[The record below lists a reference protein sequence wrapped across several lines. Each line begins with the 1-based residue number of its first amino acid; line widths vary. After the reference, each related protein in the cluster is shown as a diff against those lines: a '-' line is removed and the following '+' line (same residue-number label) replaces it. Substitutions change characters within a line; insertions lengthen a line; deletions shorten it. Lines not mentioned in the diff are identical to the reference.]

1 MSSKRHR
8 QTAIVPLALE
18 AALWP
23 SRGIPANRAAPMSE
37 TTHHARATN
46 TASVRRLPNAF
57 DLAAFAFIAA
67 GLIVVAHAARH
78 TFAPL
83 QVPQSAPILLDPSNL
98 PAYAVR
104 TVMRMFAALACSL
117 LFTLTYATFAAKSR
131 RAGMVLVPIL
141 DILQSLPIFGFLT
154 FTVTFFLGLFPG
166 RVFGAELAVIFVIF
180 TSQAWN
186 MAFSM
191 YQSLTTIPPDLDEAT
206 SCFGLSPWQRFW
218 RLEAPF
224 AIPGLVWNMMMS
236 MSGGWFMLVAS
247 EAVTVGDTSFQLP
260 GIGSYIATALA
271 ARNIR
276 AVLYAI
282 LAMFLVI
289 LAYDQLLFRP
299 LVAWSGKFRFETT
312 QVEQGDDPWVLALLR
327 RTRLLRFLADSLG
340 RLFFAVSGFRLRA
353 RPARLVPQDA
363 RASRATD
370 LIWYGGL
377 GLVVLWAAYRI
388 VTFCLGAHLAW
399 SDLGEAALM
408 GVFTMVRVVIL
419 MALATL
425 VWVPLGVLIGLR
437 PRWARAMGAAA
448 QFLAAFPANLFY
460 PIFVVLIVRFALN
473 PDVWLTPLIILGT
486 QWYIAFNVIAG
497 AAAFPGDLQEAA
509 KNFHV
514 GGLLWWRRVILP
526 GIFPYFVTG
535 AITASGGS
543 WNASLLA
550 EVATWGQTTLHAH
563 GLGAY
568 IQDATTRGDTARVLL
583 GMVVMAAFVLTFN
596 RMVWRPM
603 YAYSSKRLRL

>member
-1 MSSKRHR
+1 MSD
-8 QTAIVPLALE
+8 TTP
-18 AALWP
+18 
-23 SRGIPANRAAPMSE
+23 PAYTP
-37 TTHHARATN
+37 N
-46 TASVRRLPNAF
+46 TASVRRLPNGF
-57 DLAAFAFIAA
+57 DIAALLVIAA
-67 GLIVVAHAARH
+67 GLIAVAHAARH

-83 QVPQSAPILLDPSNL
+83 EVPQSVAIQLDPAYL
-98 PAYAVR
+98 PGYALR

-166 RVFGAELAVIFVIF
+166 QVFGAELAVIFVIF

-191 YQSLTTIPPDLDEAT
+191 YQSLTTVPSDLDEAT
-206 SCFGLSPWQRFW
+206 RGFRLSAWQRFW
-218 RLEAPF
+218 RLEVPYAT
-224 AIPGLVWNMMMS
+224 PGLVWNMMMS

-247 EAVTVGDTSFQLP
+247 EAVTVGNTSFQLP
-260 GIGSYIATALA
+260 GIGSYIAVALA
-271 ARNIR
+271 ARDIH
-276 AVLYAI
+276 AVLFAI
-282 LAMFLVI
+282 LAMLVVI
-289 LAYDQLLFRP
+289 LLYDQLLFRP

-312 QVEQGDDPWVLALLR
+312 QVDQGEDPWMLALLR
-327 RTRLLRFLADSLG
+327 RTRLLRLGATALG
-340 RLFFAVSGFRLRA
+340 RLFFLFSGLRLAPRHAA
-353 RPARLVPQDA
+353 RRPRDHT
-363 RASRATD
+363 ASRRTD
-370 LIWYGGL
+370 IAWFSVLAVVVAWAAWRIVRFCLLSNLGL
-377 GLVVLWAAYRI
+377 GDVGTALLMGAFTMIRVVVLM
-388 VTFCLGAHLAW
+388 T
-399 SDLGEAALM
+399 
-408 GVFTMVRVVIL
+408 
-419 MALATL
+419 LATL
-425 VWVPLGVLIGLR
+425 VWVPVGVMIGLR
-437 PRWARAMGAAA
+437 PRLARGMGAAA

-460 PIFVVLIVRFALN
+460 PIFVVVIVRYALN
-473 PDVWLTPLIILGT
+473 PDIWLTPLIILGT

-509 KNFHV
+509 KNFRV

-550 EVATWGQTTLHAH
+550 EVATWGHTTLHAH

-568 IQDATTRGDTARVLL
+568 IQEATTRGDTARVLL
-583 GMVVMAAFVLTFN
+583 GMVVMAGFVLTFN
-596 RMVWRPM
+596 RVVWRPM
-603 YAYSSKRLRL
+603 YAYSSKRLRM

>member
-1 MSSKRHR
+1 
-8 QTAIVPLALE
+8 
-18 AALWP
+18 
-23 SRGIPANRAAPMSE
+23 MSE
-37 TTHHARATN
+37 TTLPAHSLQAHATN

-67 GLIVVAHAARH
+67 GLIVVSHAARH

-83 QVPQSAPILLDPSNL
+83 EVPQSAPIHLDPAYL
-98 PAYAVR
+98 PGYALR
-104 TVMRMFAALACSL
+104 TVMRMFAALAASL
-117 LFTLTYATFAAKSR
+117 VFTLVFSTFAAKSR
-131 RAGMVLVPIL
+131 RAGLVLIPVL

-166 RVFGAELAVIFVIF
+166 QVIGAELAVIFVIF

-191 YQSLTTIPPDLDEAT
+191 FQSLTTVPGDLDEAT
-206 SCFGLSPWQRFW
+206 TSFGLSPWQRFW
-218 RLEAPF
+218 RLEVPF

-236 MSGGWFMLVAS
+236 MSGGWFMLVVS
-247 EAVTVGDTSFQLP
+247 EAVTVGNTTFQLP
-260 GIGSYIATALA
+260 GIGSYIAAALEA
-271 ARNIR
+271 KSMR
-276 AVLYAI
+276 AVVYAI
-282 LAMFLVI
+282 VAMLVVI

-312 QVEQGDDPWVLALLR
+312 QVEQGGDPWVLALLR
-327 RTRLLRFLADSLG
+327 RTRLLRFLAGLAG
-340 RLFFAVSGFRLRA
+340 RLFFAVSGLRLRGVA
-353 RPARLVPQDA
+353 RRHRSQTASV
-363 RASRATD
+363 SRATD
-370 LIWYGGL
+370 FLFYGGL
-377 GLVVLWAAYRI
+377 GLVLAWSCVKI
-388 VTFCLGAHLAW
+388 FMFCMAAHLALA
-399 SDLGEAALM
+399 DVGKAVIL
-408 GVFTMVRVVIL
+408 GVFTMTRVVVL
-419 MALATL
+419 MTLATL
-425 VWVPLGVLIGLR
+425 VWVPVGVFIGLR
-437 PRWARAMGAAA
+437 PRWARGMGAAA

-460 PIFVVLIVRFALN
+460 PIFVVLIVRFSLN
-473 PDVWLTPLIILGT
+473 PDIWLTPLIILGT

-514 GGLLWWRRVILP
+514 GGWLWWRRVILP

-543 WNASLLA
+543 WNASLVA
-550 EVATWGQTTLHAH
+550 ETATWGSTTLRAH
-563 GLGAY
+563 GLGSY
-568 IQDATTRGDTARVLL
+568 ISEATARGDTARVLL

-596 RMVWRPM
+596 RLVWRPM

>member
-1 MSSKRHR
+1 
-8 QTAIVPLALE
+8 
-18 AALWP
+18 
-23 SRGIPANRAAPMSE
+23 MSE
-37 TTHHARATN
+37 NLLPARATN

-57 DLAAFAFIAA
+57 DLAAFAFIVAI
-67 GLIVVAHAARH
+67 LIALGQAARH
-78 TFAPL
+78 TLAPL
-83 QVPQSAPILLDPSNL
+83 DVPAVAPIHLDPAYL
-98 PAYAVR
+98 PSYALR
-104 TVMRMFAALACSL
+104 TVMRMFAALGCSL
-117 LFTLTYATFAAKSR
+117 LFTFVYATFAAKSR
-131 RAGMVLVPIL
+131 RAGMVLVPVL

-166 RVFGAELAVIFVIF
+166 QVIGAELAVVFVIF

-191 YQSLTTIPPDLDEAT
+191 YQSLTTVPPDLEEAT
-206 SCFGLSPWQRFW
+206 SCFGLSGWQRFW
-218 RLEAPF
+218 RLEVPF

-247 EAVTVGDTSFQLP
+247 EAVTVGNTSFQLP

-271 ARNIR
+271 AKDIH
-276 AVLYAI
+276 AVLFAI
-282 LAMFLVI
+282 GAMLLVI

-312 QVEQGDDPWVLALLR
+312 QMEQGDDPWVLALLR
-327 RTRLLRFLADSLG
+327 RTRWLRFLGGLLG
-340 RLFFAVSGFRLRA
+340 RVFFAVSGLQLRTY
-353 RPARLVPQDA
+353 RRRGRSGEVKDSTL
-363 RASRATD
+363 TD
-370 LIWYGGL
+370 IIFYGAL
-377 GLVVLWAAYRI
+377 GFVVVWAVDRI
-388 VTFCLGAHLAW
+388 VVFCVGANLTLD
-399 SDLGEAALM
+399 DLGEAGLM
-408 GVFTMVRVVIL
+408 GVFTMLRVVVL
-419 MALATL
+419 MMLATL
-425 VWVPLGVLIGLR
+425 LWVPVGVWIGLR
-437 PRWARAMGAAA
+437 PKWARAMGAAA

-473 PDVWLTPLIILGT
+473 PDIWLTPLIILGT

-497 AAAFPGDLQEAA
+497 ASAFPGDLQEAA
-509 KNFHV
+509 QNFHV

-550 EVATWGQTTLHAH
+550 ETATWGSTTLRAH

-583 GMVVMAAFVLTFN
+583 GMVVMAAFVLSFN
-596 RMVWRPM
+596 RLVWRPM

>member
-1 MSSKRHR
+1 M
-8 QTAIVPLALE
+8 TE
-18 AALWP
+18 
-23 SRGIPANRAAPMSE
+23 
-37 TTHHARATN
+37 ARAPN
-46 TASVRRLPNAF
+46 TASVRRLPNGF
-57 DLAAFAFIAA
+57 DVAALLFVTAVLIAV
-67 GLIVVAHAARH
+67 GHEARH

-83 QVPQSAPILLDPSNL
+83 VMKQTTSIHLDPAYL
-98 PAYAVR
+98 PGYALR

-117 LFTLTYATFAAKSR
+117 LFTFTYATFAAKSR
-131 RAGMVLVPIL
+131 RAGMVMVPIL

-166 RVFGAELAVIFVIF
+166 QVIGAELAVIFVIF

-191 YQSLTTIPPDLDEAT
+191 YQSLKTIPSDLDEA
-206 SCFGLSPWQRFW
+206 SRGFGLSPWQRFW
-218 RLEAPF
+218 RLEVPF
-224 AIPGLVWNMMMS
+224 ATPGLIWNMMMS
-236 MSGGWFMLVAS
+236 MSGGWFALVAS

-260 GIGSYIATALA
+260 GIGSYIATALLA
-271 ARNIR
+271 KNIH

-282 LAMFLVI
+282 AAMLLVI

-312 QVEQGDDPWVLALLR
+312 QIDQGPDPWMLAILR
-327 RTRLLRFLADSLG
+327 RTRLLRRAGDAMG
-340 RLFFAVSGFRLRA
+340 DLFFVFSGLRLAPRRRPHHPRDRA
-353 RPARLVPQDA
+353 R
-363 RASRATD
+363 SRRTD
-370 LIWYGGL
+370 YLWFGVL
-377 GLVVLWAAYRI
+377 ALVVAWAAWRI
-388 VTFCLGAHLAW
+388 VTFCRAGHLSLA
-399 SDLGEAALM
+399 DVGVALLM
-408 GVFTMVRVVIL
+408 GVFTMLRVSVLMVI
-419 MALATL
+419 ATAI
-425 VWVPLGVLIGLR
+425 WVPLGVIIGLR
-437 PRWARAMGAAA
+437 PKLARSMGAAA

-460 PIFVVLIVRFALN
+460 PIFVVLIVRYSLN
-473 PDVWLTPLIILGT
+473 PDIWLTPLIILGT

-509 KNFHV
+509 KNFRV
-514 GGLLWWRRVILP
+514 GGWLWWRRVILP

-550 EVATWGQTTLHAH
+550 ELATWGNTTVRAH

-568 IQDATTRGDTARVLL
+568 IQEATMKGDTARVLL
-583 GMVVMAAFVLTFN
+583 GMVVMAGFVLSFN
-596 RMVWRPM
+596 RLVWRPM

>member
-1 MSSKRHR
+1 MSD
-8 QTAIVPLALE
+8 TALT
-18 AALWP
+18 
-23 SRGIPANRAAPMSE
+23 S
-37 TTHHARATN
+37 ARDPN
-46 TASVRRLPNAF
+46 TASVRRVPNGF
-57 DLAAFAFIAA
+57 DVAALLFIAA
-67 GLIVVAHAARH
+67 VLIAVAQAARH

-83 QVPQSAPILLDPSNL
+83 DVPQTRAIQLDPAYL
-98 PAYAVR
+98 PGYALR

-117 LFTLTYATFAAKSR
+117 LFTFTYATLAAKSR
-131 RAGMVLVPIL
+131 RAGLVLVPVL

-166 RVFGAELAVIFVIF
+166 QVIGAELAVIFVIF

-191 YQSLTTIPPDLDEAT
+191 YQSLRTIPSDLDEA
-206 SCFGLSPWQRFW
+206 SRGFRLSSWQRFW
-218 RLEAPF
+218 RLEVPF
-224 AIPGLVWNMMMS
+224 ATPGLVWNMMMS

-260 GIGSYIATALA
+260 GIGSYIAAALG
-271 ARNIR
+271 ARDIR
-276 AVLYAI
+276 AVFYAI
-282 LAMFLVI
+282 VAMLVVI
-289 LAYDQLLFRP
+289 LGYDQLLFRP

-312 QVEQGDDPWVLALLR
+312 QVDQGRDPWMLALLR
-327 RTRLLRFLADSLG
+327 RTRFLRFLGDSLG
-340 RLFFAVSGFRLRA
+340 SLFFAVSGLRLASRGPA
-353 RPARLVPQDA
+353 RPRNRQ
-363 RASRATD
+363 ASRLTD
-370 LIWYGGL
+370 AAWIGALL
-377 GLVVLWAAYRI
+377 AVVAWAAYRI
-388 VTFCLGAHLAW
+388 VVFCLAGHLG
-399 SDLGEAALM
+399 LGDVGTALLM
-408 GVFTMVRVVIL
+408 GVYTMLRVVVL
-419 MALATL
+419 MTLATL
-425 VWVPLGVLIGLR
+425 VWVPLGVIIGLN
-437 PRWARAMGAAA
+437 PRWSRVMGGAA

-460 PIFVVLIVRFALN
+460 PIFVVVIVAHKLN
-473 PDVWLTPLIILGT
+473 PDIWLTPLIVLGT

-509 KNFHV
+509 KNFRV

-550 EVATWGQTTLHAH
+550 EVASWGRTTLHAH

-583 GMVVMAAFVLTFN
+583 GMVVMAGFVLTFN
-596 RMVWRPM
+596 RVVWRPM

>member
-1 MSSKRHR
+1 MSDTAR
-8 QTAIVPLALE
+8 QAH
-18 AALWP
+18 
-23 SRGIPANRAAPMSE
+23 G
-37 TTHHARATN
+37 TN
-46 TASVRRLPNAF
+46 TASVRRLPNGF
-57 DLAAFAFIAA
+57 DLAALLFIAA
-67 GLIVVAHAARH
+67 VLIAVAHAARH

-83 QVPQSAPILLDPSNL
+83 AVPQNLAEAGAIQLDPAYL
-98 PAYAVR
+98 PGYALR
-104 TVMRMFAALACSL
+104 TVMRMFAALACSV
-117 LFTLTYATFAAKSR
+117 LFTFTYATFAAKSR

-191 YQSLTTIPPDLDEAT
+191 YQSLRTIPGDLDEAT
-206 SCFGLSPWQRFW
+206 ACFRLSPWQRFW
-218 RLEAPF
+218 RLEVPF
-224 AIPGLVWNMMMS
+224 ATPGLVWNMMMS
-236 MSGGWFMLVAS
+236 MSGGWFSLVAS

-260 GIGSYIATALA
+260 GIGSYIAVALVA
-271 ARNIR
+271 KNIH
-276 AVLYAI
+276 AVLWAI
-282 LAMFLVI
+282 VAMLGVI

-299 LVAWSGKFRFETT
+299 LVAWSAKFRFETT
-312 QVEQGDDPWVLALLR
+312 QVDQGEDPWMLALLR
-327 RTRLLRFLADSLG
+327 RTRLLRRAGDALG
-340 RLFFAVSGFRLRA
+340 RVFFAVSGLRLARPGPARA
-353 RPARLVPQDA
+353 RRDRVPSRVTDIACIALLALVVGWAAWRIFAFCAAGHLALGDVGTA
-363 RASRATD
+363 
-370 LIWYGGL
+370 LLL
-377 GLVVLWAAYRI
+377 GLY
-388 VTFCLGAHLAW
+388 
-399 SDLGEAALM
+399 
-408 GVFTMVRVVIL
+408 TMIRVVIL

-425 VWVPLGVLIGLR
+425 VWVPLGVIIGLN
-437 PRWARAMGAAA
+437 PRAARVLGGGA

-460 PIFVVLIVRFALN
+460 PIFVVVIVGHALN
-473 PDVWLTPLIILGT
+473 PDIWLTPLIILGT

-509 KNFHV
+509 KNFRV

-535 AITASGGS
+535 AITASGGC

-550 EVATWGQTTLHAH
+550 EVATWGRTTLRAH

-583 GMVVMAAFVLTFN
+583 GMVVMAGFVLTFN
-596 RMVWRPM
+596 RVVWRPM